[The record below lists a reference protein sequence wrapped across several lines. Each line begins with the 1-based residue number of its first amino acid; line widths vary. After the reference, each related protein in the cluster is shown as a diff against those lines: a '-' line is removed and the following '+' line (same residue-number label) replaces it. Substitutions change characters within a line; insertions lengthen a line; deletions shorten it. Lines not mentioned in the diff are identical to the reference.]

1 MEYFEGAPY
10 RINIEGADSTL
21 VLDSFVRTLKASVVD
36 QDDNIIVDHETK
48 TIYGTL
54 VGNIV
59 DQENNVIFN
68 LEHSVMNVD
77 VITGSIVAGDGSIS
91 YNHNTKVFSGEF
103 DGKFTGP
110 LTGNVTGTDQKLLI
124 DCQSNLIL
132 GNVRAN
138 LLNADNTVAYDNE
151 TNTFQGNFVG
161 NFLGSDGNVIIS
173 GTKIE
178 VKEINSTLLA
188 DDNTVAFDSETN
200 TFQGNFVGNFL
211 DLDGN
216 VVFSSSD
223 PDKISIKTSEDGIA
237 AYDNETNTFQGNFVG
252 NFLDLDGNIILS
264 GNRIDIDE
272 ISASL
277 ITVDNNVAFD
287 NISGVF
293 NGTFAGTFLNNDG
306 KIIIDGD
313 SSVVN
318 MDISGSVYYNDGSIA
333 VDREFSMLH
342 GSLIGA
348 VLDQNGGIILD
359 SLSSTITIDYLS
371 AKEITMET
379 GIFGNNWL
387 DIHAST
393 LVVKTITTD
402 ENEIC
407 FGYRDRP
414 TNVDFYT
421 NSISVYQSHK
431 ENNQSNSI
439 TFSTANQVN
448 SELSNVTPETP
459 LAFFSARGYYNDNYL
474 DAGAIFLIADP
485 DAEKFTDNIESIPT
499 VFGVCLGDGSTL
511 YDDNP
516 GEVHLSNNMLLF
528 NSSGV
533 LSAPII
539 KTGVHDNTQNISPTK
554 GMIVFNDSVG
564 KFQGYTGTM
573 WVDLH

>member
-161 NFLGSDGNVIIS
+161 NFL
-173 GTKIE
+173 
-178 VKEINSTLLA
+178 
-188 DDNTVAFDSETN
+188 
-200 TFQGNFVGNFL
+200 
-211 DLDGN
+211 
-216 VVFSSSD
+216 
-223 PDKISIKTSEDGIA
+223 
-237 AYDNETNTFQGNFVG
+237 
-252 NFLDLDGNIILS
+252 DLDGNIILS

-387 DIHAST
+387 DKNCNPQGVVIHMSNIFSYEGTAS
-393 LVVKTITTD
+393 LMPLKYRVQQ
-402 ENEIC
+402 EN
-407 FGYRDRP
+407 
-414 TNVDFYT
+414 
-421 NSISVYQSHK
+421 K
-431 ENNQSNSI
+431 
-439 TFSTANQVN
+439 
-448 SELSNVTPETP
+448 L
-459 LAFFSARGYYNDNYL
+459 
-474 DAGAIFLIADP
+474 
-485 DAEKFTDNIESIPT
+485 IESVQSKIPM
-499 VFGVCLGDGSTL
+499 C
-511 YDDNP
+511 
-516 GEVHLSNNMLLF
+516 
-528 NSSGV
+528 V
-533 LSAPII
+533 LEFDQRAAERFVPWRAETGLA
-539 KTGVHDNTQNISPTK
+539 KT
-554 GMIVFNDSVG
+554 
-564 KFQGYTGTM
+564 
-573 WVDLH
+573 